1 MSRFS
6 LRKKK
11 IHVVSN
17 ENAGKDMGKKSA
29 RDRIIAMWEAAFP
42 QSPYSEADLKV
53 FRTRSLTDL
62 DHAKNVMR
70 NESPDIIIV
79 FGGDGTIQKLL
90 GEEDGFADDMDKAHE
105 PPVYIFYGGGSTDV
119 IKGELNVL
127 GRDPVAATAR
137 IIDKI
142 NRGMKLDIIHR
153 PYLSIN
159 GKKGFIYASGL
170 AANLLEKY
178 NAKTPKGVQRL
189 AKILVWMLFNE
200 TFRFLPPFTRKSVA
214 KKVPVAYEIWS
225 DDNKLFEGE
234 KHRSAIVASTLG
246 QVGMGCKLT
255 NRSIEK
261 VAHFHCILSGLGFWG
276 TVSNGL
282 NMYAGWGMTG
292 DVVDEIATKVV
303 ITYGAPVIH
312 TIDGE
317 LYSSE
322 EMTDTVV
329 IEQGPVLQILK
340 S

>member
-6 LRKKK
+6 LRRKKK
-11 IHVVSN
+11 IHIISN
-17 ENAGKDMGKKSA
+17 ENAGKDMGKKNR
-29 RDRIIAMWEAAFP
+29 RDNIIEVLEEAFP
-42 QSPYSEADLKV
+42 QSHQKADV
-53 FRTRSLTDL
+53 TVYRTHSLNDL
-62 DHAKNVMR
+62 DKAKMDMR
-70 NESPDIIIV
+70 ADPPDIIAV

-90 GEEDGFADDMDKAHE
+90 GEEDGFADDMDKTHE
-105 PPVYIFYGGGSTDV
+105 PPAYIFYGGGSTDV

-127 GRDPVAATAR
+127 GRDSVAATRR

-142 NRGMKLDIIHR
+142 NRGMELDIIHR
-153 PYLSIN
+153 PYLNIN

-178 NAKTPKGVQRL
+178 NAKTPKGLQRL
-189 AKILVWMLFNE
+189 LKVGGWMLFNE
-200 TFRFLPPFTRKSVA
+200 IFRYLPPWRRTSVA
-214 KKVPVAYEIWS
+214 EKIPVSHQFWS
-225 DDNKLFEGE
+225 DEKMIFESVGD
-234 KHRSAIVASTLG
+234 RSAVVASTLG

-255 NRSIEK
+255 NRSIEE

-276 TVSNGL
+276 TVLNGL

-303 ITYGAPVIH
+303 INYGKPVIH

-317 LYSSE
+317 LYTSE
-322 EMTDTVV
+322 EMTDKVV
-329 IEQGPVLQILK
+329 IEQGPVLRIIK